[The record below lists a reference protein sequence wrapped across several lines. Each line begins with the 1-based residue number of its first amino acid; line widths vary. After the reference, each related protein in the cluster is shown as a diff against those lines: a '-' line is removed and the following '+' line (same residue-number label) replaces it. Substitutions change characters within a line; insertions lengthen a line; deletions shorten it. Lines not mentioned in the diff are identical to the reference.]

1 MDHFRHHQAGQPLGS
16 ISSLHETS
24 RQDSSLL
31 SSDDLYL
38 FNEGTHFHL
47 YDKLGAHPTSFGG
60 VEGTYFAVW
69 APEAEQVSVF
79 GTFNHWDP
87 TRHPLRPR
95 QSSGI
100 WEGFV
105 PGVGRGTL
113 YKFHI
118 RSRNHGAVLIKTDP
132 FARLNEV
139 PPKSASIV
147 WDLNYTWHDHD
158 WMQSRARHN
167 ALNAPISIYEVHL
180 GSWMRVPGD
189 GNRSL
194 SYREAAPKL
203 IEYVQQLGFTHVEFL
218 PLMDHPF
225 FGSWGYQTTGY
236 FAPSGNYGTP
246 QDLMYLI
253 DQLHQHNIGVI
264 LDWVPSHFPTD
275 EHGLS
280 RFDGS
285 YLFEHADPRQG
296 LHPTKYYPNQE

>member
-1 MDHFRHHQAGQPLGS
+1 MDHFRHHQADQPLES

-24 RQDSSLL
+24 RQASSLL

-87 TRHPLRPR
+87 TRHPLRPC

-218 PLMDHPF
+218 PLVDH
-225 FGSWGYQTTGY
+225 
-236 FAPSGNYGTP
+236 
-246 QDLMYLI
+246 
-253 DQLHQHNIGVI
+253 
-264 LDWVPSHFPTD
+264 
-275 EHGLS
+275 
-280 RFDGS
+280 
-285 YLFEHADPRQG
+285 
-296 LHPTKYYPNQE
+296 